1 MKVDSI
7 HARDLDASP
16 EQVGA
21 LLTRLGAPGDELW
34 PHERWPT
41 TPIEFD
47 RPLAV
52 GARGG
57 HGLIRYTVVEH
68 EPERRLVFRFDPGLG
83 LDGVHR
89 FDLEPLGTDGTRL
102 VHTLDA
108 QVGGPLRLAA
118 QPLLRMHDLVIEDLL
133 DRAEL
138 ATGGR
143 PPRAAPLPRW
153 MRAMNAVEK
162 GLSRA
167 GGSLSAARRSRP
179 SSA

>member
-1 MKVDSI
+1 MGVWVGPRTPGTAYNLLH
-7 HARDLDASP
+7 HALGEIEGVSGLWGH
-16 EQVGA
+16 VKGGMGA
-21 LLTRLGAPGDELW
+21 ISQA
-34 PHERWPT
+34 
-41 TPIEFD
+41 
-47 RPLAV
+47 LA
-52 GARGG
+52 R
-57 HGLIRYTVVEH
+57 
-68 EPERRLVFRFDPGLG
+68 
-83 LDGVHR
+83 GVHR

-108 QVGGPLRLAA
+108 QLGGPLRLAA
-118 QPLLRMHDLVIEDLL
+118 RPLLRMHDLVIEDLL

-153 MRAMNAVEK
+153 MRAMNAVEQ
-162 GLSRA
+162 GLGRA